1 MSILYLFNNVNTI
14 LIKGME
20 RQKIKEVIR
29 SVSLTGITH
38 LLHRWDESSIL
49 SHSILLKQE
58 LNE

>member
-1 MSILYLFNNVNTI
+1 MSILYYLIMLILF